1 MRVGDLRNLL
11 KASGSDRLIDFA
23 AGYHMPIT
31 KLRFSNVGPFD
42 DIEFEFDPQVNVF
55 TGPNNSGKSTAL
67 WVLGDITVYPFLFPQ
82 KLLRREGVAEFK
94 LHLQN
99 TYDPTLVGQ
108 LPCKR
113 IQATDRVDPEEYW
126 TVERSQDH
134 IRAMTT
140 IGYSNFIPALR
151 RSTDFRSPGPTPAQ
165 TMESDGG
172 HRPPHQPL
180 PQRVVRNRL
189 MAQVE
194 PDPEL
199 RKRLTLVSEDASLVS
214 DEAVIQEI
222 IDLDYR
228 SYLRDDP
235 ARRNIIVKIGEI
247 ASEVTEGFPIQFSGV
262 GEDEVGFFPEFS
274 TVDGFV
280 PLNTLSQGTQ
290 SIVQWLAH
298 LIIGY
303 AAYYDFPKSLK
314 DKPGVLIV
322 DEIDAHLH
330 PSWQRRIIPA
340 LTKHF
345 PSLQIFCSTHSPL
358 MLAGLKAGQVQLLQR
373 DENNKVT
380 VSRNEDDL
388 VAWSADE
395 ILRNFLGV
403 RDPTDQETV
412 NQLERLRELQG
423 KRDLSPEESEEL
435 ESLSD
440 EVSDDL
446 LSGPVAAQ
454 VNRFIQALEQAKAGG
469 DL

>member
-1 MRVGDLRNLL
+1 MAHR
-11 KASGSDRLIDFA
+11 FA

-31 KLRFSNVGPFD
+31 RLRFSNVGPFD

-67 WVLGDITVYPFLFPQ
+67 WVLGDIAVFPFVFPQ
-82 KLLRREGVAEFK
+82 RLL
-94 LHLQN
+94 
-99 TYDPTLVGQ
+99 TYGISAKFEVHIEWESYFNVFNGQ
-108 LPCKR
+108 LPCD
-113 IQATDRVDPEEYW
+113 IWETEPTDPDEGWTPLEQSLYYEPRVLE
-126 TVERSQDH
+126 
-134 IRAMTT
+134 T
-140 IGYSNFIPALR
+140 IGFSKFIPALR
-151 RSTDFRSPGPTPAQ
+151 QSTDFRSIGPTPAHK
-165 TMESDGG
+165 EHEE
-172 HRPPHQPL
+172 HRAIEEEDL
-180 PQRVVRNRL
+180 S
-189 MAQVE
+189 
-194 PDPEL
+194 PDL

-235 ARRNIIVKIGEI
+235 ARRNIIVQVGEI
-247 ASEVTEGFPIQFSGV
+247 ASEITDGFPIGFSGV
-262 GEDEVGFFPEFS
+262 SEDIIGFFPEFS
-274 TVDGFV
+274 TVDGPM

-298 LIIGY
+298 LLIGY
-303 AAYYDFPKSLK
+303 AAYYDFPKTLK

-330 PSWQRRIIPA
+330 PSWQRRIIPT

-345 PSLQIFCSTHSPL
+345 PSPADLLLNPL
-358 MLAGLKAGQVQLLQR
+358 AVDAGGSQGGAGAASSERRRQQGDR
-373 DENNKVT
+373 FDK
-380 VSRNEDDL
+380 RGRIM

-403 RDPTDQETV
+403 RDPTDQKTV
-412 NQLERLRELQG
+412 VQLERLRELQG
-423 KRDLSPEESEEL
+423 KQEMSAKESEEL

-440 EVSDDL
+440 EVNEDL

-454 VNRFIQALEQAKAGG
+454 VDRFIQALEQAKAG